1 MNAATRIVCC
11 VLVALASSGVFAQ
24 SVGRTEIKDLPDG
37 WVTLVTYDMK
47 GLNVNSGTSHV
58 PMQASVF
65 LNKSR
70 DILMVV
76 ESTVGGHGKNL
87 NWLTM
92 KCPPVRAGYFT
103 NDYGSNTTR
112 VETRCLVVNTQY
124 SDKKYLESISPQV
137 AAAVDK
143 ENLKFDKGHLIRAW
157 SGVRGGTYL
166 KVYLFKT
173 SAFKTESTSGKEE
186 ASGVDQS
193 LVAFG
198 ESLQKAVYDS
208 TLSLGGGL
216 SLQLL
221 NTIK

>member
-1 MNAATRIVCC
+1 MTAAARIVCC

-24 SVGRTEIKDLPDG
+24 SVGRTEVKDLPDG
-37 WVTLVTYDMK
+37 WVRLVTYDMK
-47 GLNVNSGTSHV
+47 GLNVNSGTAHV

-65 LNKSR
+65 LSKSR
-70 DILMVV
+70 DMLMVV

-87 NWLTM
+87 NWLSM

-112 VETRCLVVNTQY
+112 IETRCLVVNTQY

-143 ENLKFDKGHLIRAW
+143 ESLKFDKGHLIRAW

-208 TLSLGGGL
+208 TMSLGGGL

>member
-1 MNAATRIVCC
+1 MNAVARLVCF
-11 VLVALASSGVFAQ
+11 VVALASSSVFAQ

-47 GLNVNSGTSHV
+47 GLILDNGMSHI

-65 LNKSR
+65 LSKSR
-70 DILMVV
+70 DMLMVV
-76 ESTVGGHGKNL
+76 ESTVGGNGKNV
-87 NWLTM
+87 NWITM

-103 NDYGSNTTR
+103 NDYGANTNSR
-112 VETRCLVVNTQY
+112 DTRCLVVNTKY
-124 SDKKYLESISPQV
+124 SDKKYLEGINPQV
-137 AAAVDK
+137 AAAVEK
-143 ENLKFDKGHLIRAW
+143 ENLKFDKGQLIRAW

-173 SAFKTESTSGKEE
+173 SAFKTESTTGKEE